1 MSRIL
6 IVMRHGQAEAGR
18 AGVPDRERE
27 LTEVGR
33 EKARRVGEEL
43 ARQGFTPQRALVSSA
58 TRTRQTFAQVR
69 DSIDGISEKYVDALY
84 GAGPE
89 GVFDLL
95 ASVDDTV
102 ESVML
107 VGHNPTFSEVASYLG
122 RSMFSLHPGDTVVFE
137 SDHATWAERRPGT
150 WQVRAHIT

>member
-1 MSRIL
+1 
-6 IVMRHGQAEAGR
+6 MRHGQAEAGR
-18 AGVPDRERE
+18 AGVPDRERA
-27 LTEVGR
+27 LTEAGLQ
-33 EKARRVGEEL
+33 KARRVGEQL
-43 ARQGFTPQRALVSSA
+43 AQQGIRPQRALVSSA
-58 TRTRQTFAQVR
+58 TRTRQTFAQVKG
-69 DSIDGISEKYVDALY
+69 SIDGISVDYVDALY

-95 ASVDDTV
+95 AALDDEV
-102 ESVML
+102 ASVML

>member
-18 AGVPDRERE
+18 AGVPDRDRA
-27 LTEVGR
+27 LTEVGLD
-33 EKARRVGEEL
+33 KARRVGEKL
-43 ARQGFTPQRALVSSA
+43 AQLGIRPQKALVSSA
-58 TRTRQTFAQVR
+58 TRTRQTFEQVSR
-69 DSIDGISEKYVDALY
+69 SLDGISAEHHDALY

-95 ASVDDTV
+95 AAVDDEV
-102 ESVML
+102 QSVIL
-107 VGHNPTFSEVASYLG
+107 VGHNPTFSELASYLG
-122 RSMFSLHPGDTVVFE
+122 RSMYSLHPGDTVVFE
-137 SDHATWAERRPGT
+137 SDHPSWSERRPGT